1 MPASEEDLAWLKST
15 FHPIPKPALPD
26 DCIEYSLYIL
36 SDSID
41 TNNDSELRLR
51 LREVQKQAS
60 DLQKRHLKDYIWQRQ
75 GFSLELN
82 KEDGEVCFTAD
93 TTAENRLTSVLG
105 LSFLRGRTEYGDS
118 VEDEWVVVWILRE
131 LTKSFKDLWVKVTD
145 TDGEFLLI
153 EASGTLPAWLEPD
166 VAENRVWIN
175 NAELRIIK
183 PAADSRSSKRTD
195 EKLSLPQART
205 IILTEPK
212 RIMHSTSMEEEAFF
226 RLRNYPAQIA
236 ENMHHAIITIPRK
249 IAFLL
254 HQKPAY
260 IGPAVEAF
268 YLRDPIALKP
278 LQSKDNKDKMT
289 FIPADFVNV
298 SIKFPRV
305 AYAQLKSQDFPPPA
319 VFSGVMPSRTES
331 KAYARAETGMKVT
344 CGFEML
350 ISDSQFQDKPAVR
363 EIKMLLEDLESG
375 DEVLPSTTEIEKWDQ
390 REDDDKWLDI
400 SFDDLDNELGGR
412 KGQTNTTKKGN
423 FGDKA
428 AQENL
433 QRIVKQFE
441 QFLNDDNAGPDGAG
455 FFDEDS
461 DDEDEDE
468 DLDNLDDDDD
478 DNDEGEDKEASF
490 NEDDFSKMMQEMMG
504 MPPEVM
510 KEIMSGALGPG
521 AQDPANRAN
530 LRQPA
535 AGTGRIVKED
545 NDAHD
550 PEVELSDDDDDDDD
564 DGEVDEDMQT
574 FMKQMEAE
582 LRGTG
587 VLNLNPSS
595 SSSNS
600 RGKQAVTIE
609 GAASG
614 KARELEGDGDGDFDG
629 DELSSD
635 EDDIDN
641 EIDVNLARNLLESLK
656 SQAGMAGPGGNL
668 MGMLGLGMLPRDE
681 DDMLDPD
688 GGAEGQAGPSGS
700 SRKKQ

>member
-26 DCIEYSLYIL
+26 DCIEYSLYIISSSL
-36 SDSID
+36 DA
-41 TNNDSELRLR
+41 NNDSELRLR
-51 LREVQKQAS
+51 LRDVQKQATE
-60 DLQKRHLKDYIWQRQ
+60 LQKRYLKDYIWQRQ
-75 GFSLELN
+75 EFSIELN
-82 KEDGEVCFTAD
+82 KEDGEVCLAAQRK
-93 TTAENRLTSVLG
+93 AEDRLTPFLG

-118 VEDEWVVVWILRE
+118 VEDEWVIVWILRE
-131 LTKSFKDLWVKVTD
+131 LTKSFKDLWAKVTD
-145 TDGEFLLI
+145 SDGEFLLI
-153 EASGTLPAWLEPD
+153 EASGTLPAWLEPE

-183 PAADSRSSKRTD
+183 PAANSRSSKRTD
-195 EKLSLPQART
+195 EKLSLPEART
-205 IILTEPK
+205 VILTEPK
-212 RIMHSTSMEEEAFF
+212 RLMYSTSMEEEAFF
-226 RLRNYPAQIA
+226 RLRNYPGQIA
-236 ENMHHAIITIPRK
+236 ENMHHAIISIPRK

-254 HQKPAY
+254 HQKPSY
-260 IGPAVEAF
+260 ISPVVEAF

-305 AYAQLKSQDFPPPA
+305 AYAQIKSQDFPAPA
-319 VFSGVMPSRTES
+319 VFSGTMPSRTDS
-331 KAYARAETGMKVT
+331 KAYSRADTGVKVT

-350 ISDSQFQDKPAVR
+350 VSDSQFQDRPAVR
-363 EIKMLLEDLESG
+363 EMKMLLEDLDAG
-375 DEVLPSTTEIEKWDQ
+375 DENLPLDSDIEKWEQ
-390 REDDDKWLDI
+390 REDDEKWLDI

-412 KGQTNTTKKGN
+412 KGQSSTTKKGN

-441 QFLNDDNAGPDGAG
+441 QFLNDDKAGPDGAG
-455 FFDEDS
+455 LFEDS
-461 DDEDEDE
+461 DDEED
-468 DLDNLDDDDD
+468 DLDDLDDDDD
-478 DNDEGEDKEASF
+478 EGEDKDASF
-490 NEDDFSKMMQEMMG
+490 NEDDFTKMMQEMMG

-521 AQDPANRAN
+521 AQDPANRSN

-535 AGTGRIVKED
+535 AGTGRVMREGD
-545 NDAHD
+545 DAD
-550 PEVELSDDDDDDDD
+550 DADVGLSDDDDD
-564 DGEVDEDMQT
+564 GPEDEDMQA
-574 FMKQMEAE
+574 FMRQMEAE

-587 VLNLNPSS
+587 VLDLNQASS
-595 SSSNS
+595 SSS
-600 RGKQAVTIE
+600 RGKQV
-609 GAASG
+609 AASG
-614 KARELEGDGDGDFDG
+614 GAKSGPLKDIDEDG

-635 EDDIDN
+635 DDDIDN

-681 DDMLDPD
+681 HDMLDSGD
-688 GGAEGQAGPSGS
+688 VGDQEAGPSGS

>member
-1 MPASEEDLAWLKST
+1 MPPSEEDLAWLRST

-26 DCIEYSLYIL
+26 DCIEYTLNIISTSL
-36 SDSID
+36 D
-41 TNNDSELRLR
+41 TSNDSELRLR
-51 LREVQKQAS
+51 LRDVQKHAT
-60 DLQKRHLKDYIWQRQ
+60 DLQKRFLKDYIWQRQ

-82 KEDGEVCFTAD
+82 KEDGEVCFLAQRTA
-93 TTAENRLTSVLG
+93 ANRLTPFAG

-131 LTKSFKDLWVKVTD
+131 LTKIFSDLWVKVTD
-145 TDGEFLLI
+145 SDGEFLLI
-153 EASGTLPAWLEPD
+153 EASGTLPAWLEPE

-175 NAELRIIK
+175 DGQLRIIK
-183 PAADSRSSKRTD
+183 PAANSRSSKRTD
-195 EKLSLPQART
+195 EKLSLPQARE
-205 IILTEPK
+205 IILNQPK

-236 ENMHHAIITIPRK
+236 ENMHHAIITIPRR

-254 HQKPAY
+254 HQKPSY

-289 FIPADFVNV
+289 FIPEDFVNV

-305 AYAQLKSQDFPPPA
+305 AYAQIKSQDFPPPA
-319 VFSGVMPSRTES
+319 VFTGTMPPRTES
-331 KAYARAETGMKVT
+331 KAYAQAETGMKVT

-350 ISDSQFQDKPAVR
+350 VSDSQYQDKPTVR
-363 EIKMLLEDLESG
+363 EMKMLLEDLEFG
-375 DEVLPSTTEIEKWDQ
+375 EEVLPSTSDIEKWEQ

-400 SFDDLDNELGGR
+400 SFDDLENELGGR
-412 KGQTNTTKKGN
+412 KGQPSAGKKGN

-441 QFLNDDNAGPDGAG
+441 QFLNNENAGPDGVG
-455 FFDEDS
+455 LFGEDS
-461 DDEDEDE
+461 DEEEGDD
-468 DLDNLDDDDD
+468 DLDDLDDDDD
-478 DNDEGEDKEASF
+478 DEGEDKDASF
-490 NEDDFSKMMQEMMG
+490 NEDDFTKMMQEMMG

-510 KEIMSGALGPG
+510 KEIMSGKLGPG

-530 LRQPA
+530 LREPA
-535 AGTGRIVKED
+535 AGTGRVVKED
-545 NDAHD
+545 LDARSPD
-550 PEVELSDDDDDDDD
+550 DELSDDDD
-564 DGEVDEDMQT
+564 GNEDMQA

-587 VLNLNPSS
+587 VLDLDPSS
-595 SSSNS
+595 SS
-600 RGKQAVTIE
+600 RGKQAATIQ
-609 GAASG
+609 GATSR
-614 KARELEGDGDGDFDG
+614 KDKEIDRDI

-635 EDDIDN
+635 DDDIDN

-656 SQAGMAGPGGNL
+656 SQAGTAGPGGNL
-668 MGMLGLGMLPRDE
+668 MGMLGLGRFPRDE
-681 DDMLDPD
+681 HDADSL
-688 GGAEGQAGPSGS
+688 EGVEGNGGPSGFS
-700 SRKKQ
+700 TNKG

>member
-1 MPASEEDLAWLKST
+1 MPPSEEDLAWLKST

-36 SDSID
+36 SDSLD
-41 TNNDSELRLR
+41 ANNDSELRLR
-51 LREVQKQAS
+51 LRDVQKQAT
-60 DLQKRHLKDYIWQRQ
+60 DLQKRYLKDYIWQRQ

-82 KEDGEVCFTAD
+82 KEDGEVCLDAQRK
-93 TTAENRLTSVLG
+93 AGNRLTRSPG

-118 VEDEWVVVWILRE
+118 VEDEWVIVWILRE
-131 LTKSFKDLWVKVTD
+131 LTKSFQDLWAKVTD
-145 TDGEFLLI
+145 SDGEFLLI
-153 EASGTLPAWLEPD
+153 EASGTLPAWLEPE

-183 PAADSRSSKRTD
+183 PTASSRTSKRTD
-195 EKLSLPQART
+195 EKLSLPVART
-205 IILTEPK
+205 VILTEPK
-212 RIMHSTSMEEEAFF
+212 RLMHSTSMEEEAFF

-254 HQKPAY
+254 HQNPSY
-260 IGPAVEAF
+260 ISPAVEAF

-289 FIPADFVNV
+289 FVPADLVNV

-305 AYAQLKSQDFPPPA
+305 AYAQVKSQDFPPPA
-319 VFSGVMPSRTES
+319 VFSGAMPSKTDS
-331 KAYARAETGMKVT
+331 KAYSQANTGMKVT

-350 ISDSQFQDKPAVR
+350 VSDAQFQDRAAVR
-363 EIKMLLEDLESG
+363 EMKLLLEDLETG
-375 DEVLPSTTEIEKWDQ
+375 DEGLPSNSDIETWDQ

-412 KGQTNTTKKGN
+412 KGQTSTTKKGN

-441 QFLNDDNAGPDGAG
+441 QFLNDDTAGPDGAG
-455 FFDEDS
+455 LFDEDS
-461 DDEDEDE
+461 DDDDDELDDQDDDDEDE
-468 DLDNLDDDDD
+468 D
-478 DNDEGEDKEASF
+478 DEGEDKDASF
-490 NEDDFSKMMQEMMG
+490 NEDDFTKMMQEMMG

-521 AQDPANRAN
+521 AHDPANRAN

-535 AGTGRIVKED
+535 AGTGKVVREGD
-545 NDAHD
+545 DAD
-550 PEVELSDDDDDDDD
+550 DLEAGLSD
-564 DGEVDEDMQT
+564 GSAEDEDMQE
-574 FMKQMEAE
+574 FMRQMEAE

-587 VLNLNPSS
+587 VLDLNQSS
-595 SSSNS
+595 SSSS
-600 RGKQAVTIE
+600 RGKQA
-609 GAASG
+609 AAIRDTMSG
-614 KARELEGDGDGDFDG
+614 KLEDIDEDG
-629 DELSSD
+629 DELSSHD
-635 EDDIDN
+635 EDIDN

-681 DDMLDPD
+681 HDMRDPGKGGD
-688 GGAEGQAGPSGS
+688 GEAGPSGVP
-700 SRKKQ
+700 RGKK